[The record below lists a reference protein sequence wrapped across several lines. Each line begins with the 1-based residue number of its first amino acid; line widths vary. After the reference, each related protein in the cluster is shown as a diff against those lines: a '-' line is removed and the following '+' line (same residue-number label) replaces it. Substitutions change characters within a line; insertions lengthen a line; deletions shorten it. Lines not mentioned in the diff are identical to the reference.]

1 MSKPKPVVPV
11 PVQSRGVI
19 PQPLLDQTSPTMP
32 ALQQVAAPVWNAQHM
47 LAAYAKADWKDLTEQ
62 FVKVFQYFESTVV
75 VEDGLVNEHVTPF
88 IKTFLFL
95 ITQKDY
101 VIPESHVN
109 TFIRLNT
116 LVSNLIAMTP
126 FKNTDSALEIL
137 FRQENNLIKILCLFS
152 PRNSLKVDRK
162 SLFDISPFLASLWY
176 YHYCCV
182 YKSGLVNPVIVE
194 NLKEHLLLKDERLT
208 PQTAMAD
215 PYFLSS
221 YIVEEGLDKKIKPVI
236 NKAIQCYQQYPTKP
250 YKPHTGRKKIAV
262 FSDLWFVT
270 HSVYRNYN
278 FYVRELQKHYDVT
291 LLHNIAKS
299 DQLDTEGFKDVR
311 HVELPNAKPVESMV
325 DGFDMFYFP
334 DIGMTEPSMMM
345 ANCRMAPIQITSPGH
360 SVSTYGAEID
370 YFMSGADVESPAAW
384 KNYSERLVLMP
395 GMGAIHNEPRYT
407 PQGVKKSCKEVLIA
421 CPWSGHKTHLDFL
434 KVIRKIIDRSGLK
447 LRFRLFSG
455 TGISQNNAHYPY
467 VKDVQKIL
475 GNGAEV
481 EIYAGMLYDD
491 YMRMMEECDITLDCF
506 HFAGCNSVADS
517 LWLKKPTLVWEGNVW
532 YNRIAPAMLR
542 TIGHDAMIATS
553 KEEYIEKALSLI
565 YSKEYPGFEGI
576 DLMDTVFSR
585 KDAGQFV
592 KAVDY
597 LFANHKRIQ
606 KQASREMV
614 RI

>member
-1 MSKPKPVVPV
+1 MTKPAPVIPV
-11 PVQSRGVI
+11 PIVSHGVI
-19 PQPLLDQTSPTMP
+19 PQPVHNASSTMP
-32 ALQQVAAPVWNAQHM
+32 SVQTVAAPVWSQRH
-47 LAAYAKADWKDLTEQ
+47 LLEAYAKADWKDLTEQ
-62 FVKVFQYFESTVV
+62 FVKVFQYFESVVCIEDGMV
-75 VEDGLVNEHVTPF
+75 VEHITPF

-95 ITQKDY
+95 ITQ
-101 VIPESHVN
+101 PEYIVPEAHVR
-109 TFIRLNT
+109 TFVRLNT
-116 LVSNLIAMTP
+116 LISNLVAMTP
-126 FKNTDSALEIL
+126 FKNTDAALEML
-137 FRQENNLIKILCLFS
+137 FRQENNFIKILCLFS
-152 PRNSLKVDRK
+152 PRTTLKVDRK
-162 SLFDISPFLASLWY
+162 ALFDTDPFLASLWY

-182 YKSGLVNPVIVE
+182 YKSGLVNQTIID
-194 NLKEHLLLKDERLT
+194 NFKEHLLFKDDRLT

-221 YIVEEGLDKKIKPVI
+221 YLVEEGLDKKIKPVI
-236 NKAIQCYQQYPTKP
+236 NKAIQRYQQYPIKP
-250 YKPHTGRKKIAV
+250 HKPHTGRKSIAV

-291 LLHNIAKS
+291 LLHNIAKA

-311 HVELPNAKPVESMV
+311 YLDLPNAKPMESVV

-334 DIGMTEPSMMM
+334 DIGMTEPSMML

-370 YFMSGADVESPAAW
+370 YFMSGADVESSSAW

-395 GMGAIHNEPRYT
+395 GMGAIHNEPRYV
-407 PQGVKKSCKEVLIA
+407 PRGVKKSCKEVLIA
-421 CPWSGHKTHLDFL
+421 CPWSGHKTHLEFL
-434 KVIRKIIDRSGLK
+434 KVIRKIIDRSGVK
-447 LRFRLFSG
+447 LRLRMFSG
-455 TGISQNNAHYPY
+455 TGISQNNGHYPF
-467 VKDVQKIL
+467 VKDVQRIL

-481 EIYAGMLYDD
+481 EIYSGMLYDD

-532 YNRIAPAMLR
+532 YNRIGPAMLR
-542 TIGHDAMIATS
+542 TIGHGAMIATS
-553 KEEYIEKALSLI
+553 EEEYIEKALELI
-565 YSKEYPGFEGI
+565 SGRAYPSFGGI

-585 KDAGQFV
+585 KDAGQFA

-597 LFANHKRIQ
+597 LFKNHAKIQ
-606 KQASREMV
+606 KRVSREAV